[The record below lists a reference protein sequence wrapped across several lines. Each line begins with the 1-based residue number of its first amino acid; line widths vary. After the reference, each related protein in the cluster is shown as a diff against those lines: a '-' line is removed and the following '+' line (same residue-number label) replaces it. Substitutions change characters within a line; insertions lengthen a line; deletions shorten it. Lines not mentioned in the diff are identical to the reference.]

1 MRQKLIH
8 LKWIFIYMFG
18 CGFTGFVPL
27 VQAQTGEP
35 DNNGWHFELT
45 PYLWAT
51 SQDGKIG
58 LDKGPGNGVPLNQS
72 FSDILRR
79 MDMGGMALFDVR
91 KDRWGLLLDGIYL
104 KISDRGQISGPNG
117 FVTLSAH
124 GDVTQK
130 LFSAAGYYRAIEGK
144 TNLDMM
150 LGLRY
155 HAVEWDVNANLS
167 LPPAIP
173 SISRRFNE
181 RKNWTDPFAGVRLIH
196 KIDDHWSVMGYGDVG
211 GSGSGSDL
219 TWQAIGGVNYTFA
232 SNMVGKLGYR
242 HLSYDYHRDGFKY
255 DVDTSGF
262 YVGLGFTW

>member
-1 MRQKLIH
+1 MKQKTIRHNWITALI
-8 LKWIFIYMFG
+8 LAG
-18 CGFTGFVPL
+18 VFTGCASV

-51 SQDGKIG
+51 SQDGTIG

-72 FSDILRR
+72 FSDIMQR
-79 MDMGGMALFDVR
+79 MDVTGMALFDVR
-91 KDRWGLLLDGIYL
+91 KERWGLMLDALYL
-104 KISDRGQISGPNG
+104 KVSDRGQFSGPNG

-144 TNLDMM
+144 TNLDMV

-155 HAVEWDVNANLS
+155 HSVKWDVNAELS
-167 LPPAIP
+167 SPFLP
-173 SISRRFNE
+173 SISRRFTE
-181 RKNWTDPFAGVRLIH
+181 RKSWTDPFVGVRLIH
-196 KIDDHWSVMGYGDVG
+196 KIDERWSLMGYGDVG

-232 SNMVGKLGYR
+232 SNMTGKLGYR
-242 HLSYDYHRDGFKY
+242 HLSYDYHRDGLKY